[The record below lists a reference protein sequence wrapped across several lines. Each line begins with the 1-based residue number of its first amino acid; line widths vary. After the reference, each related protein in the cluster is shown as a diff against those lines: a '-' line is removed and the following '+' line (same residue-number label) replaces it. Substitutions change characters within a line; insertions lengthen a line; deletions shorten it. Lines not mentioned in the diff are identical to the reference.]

1 MIVTK
6 NKQPTPIES
15 TKQYDAKYVIRKRL
29 MPCSAEIIDVAN
41 AIPIPI
47 APVIAAIGIAL
58 T

>member
-1 MIVTK
+1 MMVTK
-6 NKQPTPIES
+6 NKQPTPIDS
-15 TKQYDAKYVIRKRL
+15 TKQYDAKYVIKKRFT
-29 MPCSAEIIDVAN
+29 PPPEIIDVAN